1 MQNWNM
7 FQMAKNHSGVNQS
20 IASFYK
26 TFFYIYYHKESII
39 SCTTTE
45 TKLELDQFRNCW
57 KSN

>member
-26 TFFYIYYHKESII
+26 TNISLHLLLQRVDYILYH
-39 SCTTTE
+39 
-45 TKLELDQFRNCW
+45 DRD
-57 KSN
+57 